1 MSDAP
6 SRPDAPPLP
15 GFDPAAPEGV
25 EWGQLLRMVEALLF
39 AATAPLD
46 EATLAARLPAGADVP
61 ALLADLARLY
71 AGRGITLVHVGNGWA
86 LRTAP
91 DLAFLLCQEVTE
103 ERRLSRAALETL
115 AIIAY
120 HQPVSRAEIEDIR
133 GVAVSKGTL
142 DLLIETGWVAPFG
155 RREAPG
161 RPMTYGTTEAF
172 LVQFNLPTLDA
183 LPDLA
188 ELRAAGLLDRQP
200 PTEDGSEDG
209 GADEAE

>member
-1 MSDAP
+1 MSERP
-6 SRPDAPPLP
+6 SDMPPLP
-15 GFDPAAPEGV
+15 GFDPGAAEGV
-25 EWGQLLRMVEALLF
+25 EWDQLLRMVEALLF
-39 AATAPLD
+39 AAAAPLD
-46 EATLAARLPAGADVP
+46 TATLAARLPRGADVP
-61 ALLADLARLY
+61 ALLADLGRLY
-71 AGRGITLVHVGNGWA
+71 AGRGVVLVEVANGWTF
-86 LRTAP
+86 RTAP
-91 DLAFLLCQEVTE
+91 DLAFLLREEVAE

-142 DLLIETGWVAPFG
+142 DLLIETGWVVPCG

-172 LVQFNLPTLDA
+172 LVQFDLPALDA

-188 ELRAAGLLDRQP
+188 ELRAAGLLDRLP
-200 PTEDGSEDG
+200 EAEDDREGR
-209 GADEAE
+209 DEAE

>member
-1 MSDAP
+1 MSKTP
-6 SRPDAPPLP
+6 LPPDDPPLP

-25 EWGQLLRMVEALLF
+25 EWAQLSRMVEALLF
-39 AATAPLD
+39 AAPAPLD
-46 EATLAARLPAGADVP
+46 AAALAARLPAGADVP
-61 ALLADLARLY
+61 ALLADLERLY
-71 AGRGITLVHVGNGWA
+71 AGRGVTLVKLANGWA
-86 LRTAP
+86 FRTAP
-91 DLAFLLCQEVTE
+91 DLAFLLREELAE

-142 DLLIETGWVAPFG
+142 DLLIETGWVAPCG

-172 LVQFNLPTLDA
+172 LVQFNLPALDA

-188 ELRAAGLLDRQP
+188 ELRAAGLLDHLP
-200 PTEDGSEDG
+200 ATEE
-209 GADEAE
+209 GAEEGAEDEAE